1 MEPTPTG
8 VEAEME
14 MPNYCAL
21 AMGLDPT
28 LAGIIVMVMA
38 VAFAGFVG
46 WQLFTKTWNRLEAWV
61 AAFAIGAV
69 VTVAVFWL
77 GLSIA
82 RQCT

>member
-1 MEPTPTG
+1 MEPTPTV

-28 LAGIIVMVMA
+28 LAGIIVMAMA
-38 VAFAGFVG
+38 VAFAGLVG
-46 WQLFTKTWNRLEAWV
+46 WQLFTKTWNRLEAWA
-61 AAFAIGAV
+61 AAFVMGAV